1 MSNSWIDNITESNSP
16 LHNKVL
22 ELLNSSEVVWEGLGI
37 EGVDNLARNQ
47 QLDFEVLEDE
57 YRGRIVSAFKEED
70 YLTMGKLF
78 HFILS
83 SYVLTVAAHQDPGLD
98 FDDVKIEAP

>member
-1 MSNSWIDNITESNSP
+1 MSNSWINNITESNSP

-22 ELLNSSEVVWEGLGI
+22 ELLNSSEVIWEGLGI

-47 QLDFEVLEDE
+47 QLDFKVLEDE

-98 FDDVKIEAP
+98 FDDIKIEAP

>member
-1 MSNSWIDNITESNSP
+1 MSNSWIDNITDSNSP

-22 ELLNSSEVVWEGLGI
+22 ELLQNRDVIWEGLGPD
-37 EGVDNLARNQ
+37 GVDNLARNQ
-47 QLDFEVLEDE
+47 QLDHEILEEE
-57 YRGRIVSAFKEED
+57 YRGRIVAAFKEED

-83 SYVLTVAAHQDPGLD
+83 SYVLTVAAHQDPDLN
-98 FDDVKIEAP
+98 FENIKIEAP